1 MSAIKKLTEGHHTFQ
16 GTDYITMEDS
26 FKELAKGQAPE
37 VLFITCSDS
46 RINPELI
53 LQYAPGDVFMIR
65 NAGNI
70 VPISA
75 DMSPAEMGTIEFAVS
90 VLNVKHIIV
99 CGHSDCGAV
108 KGMLDPTKLE
118 ALPYLHEWILRS
130 STDFRINEG
139 ATLETHIQQNI
150 ENQLTH
156 LRQYDFINQ
165 RVQDNKLSLHA
176 WMYNISAG
184 TIEAFSESEKQWLP
198 L

>member
-1 MSAIKKLTEGHHTFQ
+1 MSAIRKLIEGHEAFQ
-16 GTDYITMEDS
+16 GTDYTQMKDS
-26 FKELAKGQAPE
+26 FEELAKGQAPE
-37 VLFITCSDS
+37 VLLITCSDS

-118 ALPYLHEWILRS
+118 ALPYLHDWILKS
-130 STDFRINEG
+130 STDFRIDEG
-139 ATLETHIQQNI
+139 ASLEAHIQQNI

-156 LRQYDFINQ
+156 LRQYDFIDQ
-165 RVQDNKLSLHA
+165 RVQDNSLSLHA
-176 WMYNISAG
+176 WMYNIGDG
-184 TIEAFSESEKQWLP
+184 TIQAFSESERQWLP

>member
-1 MSAIKKLTEGHHTFQ
+1 MSAIRKLIDGHHIFQ
-16 GTDYITMEDS
+16 ETDYTKMKDS
-26 FKELAKGQAPE
+26 FEELAKGQAPE
-37 VLFITCSDS
+37 VLLITCSDS

-70 VPISA
+70 VPISG

-108 KGMLDPTKLE
+108 KGMLDPKKLE
-118 ALPYLHEWILRS
+118 TLPYLHEWILRS
-130 STDFRINEG
+130 STDFRIDES
-139 ATLETHIQQNI
+139 ASLEAHIQQNI

-156 LRQYDFINQ
+156 LQQYAFIDQ
-165 RVQDNKLSLHA
+165 RVQDNELSLHG
-176 WMYNISAG
+176 WMYDISGG
-184 TIEAFSESEKQWLP
+184 TIQAFSESEKQWVQL
-198 L
+198 

>member
-1 MSAIKKLTEGHHTFQ
+1 MSAIRKLIEGYEAFQ
-16 GTDYITMEDS
+16 GTDYTQMKDT
-26 FKELAKGQAPE
+26 FDELAKGQAPE
-37 VLFITCSDS
+37 VLLITCSDS

-118 ALPYLHEWILRS
+118 ALPYLHDWILKS
-130 STDFRINEG
+130 STDFRIDEG
-139 ATLETHIQQNI
+139 ATLEAHIQQNI

-156 LRQYDFINQ
+156 LRQYDFIDQ
-165 RVQDNKLSLHA
+165 RVQDNSLSLHA
-176 WMYNISAG
+176 WMYNIG
-184 TIEAFSESEKQWLP
+184 DCTIQAFSESERQWLP

>member
-1 MSAIKKLTEGHHTFQ
+1 MNTIRKLIEGYHIFQ
-16 GTDYITMEDS
+16 GTTYSEMKGTFE
-26 FKELAKGQAPE
+26 ELAKGQAPE
-37 VLFITCSDS
+37 VLLITCSDS

-53 LQYAPGDVFMIR
+53 LRYAPGDVFMIR

-70 VPISA
+70 VPSTA
-75 DMSPAEMGTIEFAVS
+75 HTGLGEMGTIEFAVS

-118 ALPYLHEWILRS
+118 ALPYLQEWILRS
-130 STDFRINEG
+130 STDFRIDEG
-139 ATLETHIQQNI
+139 ATLEVHIQQNV

-184 TIEAFSESEKQWLP
+184 TIQAFSESEKQWLP